1 MLYDIISMLKSFE
14 IVFFIT
20 LKNKKWEDYI
30 IMKFDESFYE
40 KKNTG
45 RNILIVVIIIII
57 LFAFKNRITS
67 SFTFLDGITQAVNFR
82 LVKVKSMLYTQVLKL
97 KSRVNDI
104 SYIEDYVTNNKTRD
118 FELQKNKVQ
127 NMELAY
133 LKQENEN
140 LRQML
145 EMRQKNPS
153 EFIAADV
160 ALVENG
166 NSSEKMYINKGAT
179 QGIKMNLP
187 VMFDGFLIGKI
198 SKVNDEYSEVTL
210 LTSKTSKLS
219 VVLNGEL
226 QILRGNGNGTF
237 SVQNYNGGIVD
248 KNTVFNIET
257 SGVSDILP
265 RGIKIGT
272 FKITDLGNFSKM
284 KEVRFKPTFQIFDIQ
299 SVLVYKWSINDT
311 INTQIQNQV
320 KIEEQQNKDN
330 SQIN

>member
-1 MLYDIISMLKSFE
+1 MDFS
-14 IVFFIT
+14 
-20 LKNKKWEDYI
+20 
-30 IMKFDESFYE
+30 E
-40 KKNTG
+40 KKGTG
-45 RNILIVVIIIII
+45 RTILIVIIIVII

-67 SFTFLDGITQAVNFR
+67 SFTFLDGVTQAVNFR

-97 KSRVNDI
+97 KSRINDI
-104 SYIEDYVTNNKTRD
+104 SYIEEYVENNKNRD

-127 NMELAY
+127 NMEFAY
-133 LKQENEN
+133 LKEENEK

-166 NSSEKMYINKGAT
+166 SSSEKIYINKGSA
-179 QGIKMNLP
+179 QGIKINLP
-187 VMFDGFLIGKI
+187 VMFNGYLIGKI
-198 SKVNDEYSEVTL
+198 SKVSDEYSEVTL

-219 VVLNGEL
+219 VVLNGTDQ

-237 SVQNYNGGIVD
+237 SILNYNEGKVD
-248 KNTVFNIET
+248 KNTVFNVET

-272 FKITDLGNFSKM
+272 LKVTNLNDFNKM
-284 KEVRFKPTFQIFDIQ
+284 KEIRFKPSFNVFDIQ
-299 SVLVYKWSINDT
+299 SVLVYKWSVNDT
-311 INTQIQNQV
+311 INNQIQNQV
-320 KIEEQQNKDN
+320 KAEEEQQNKEN
-330 SQIN
+330 SQTN